1 MPMDFAQTY
10 GKMAV
15 IAGGSEG
22 VGAAYARLLASRGID
37 LALIAR
43 KPGTLEETASALR
56 QEFPAREI
64 LTLSADLTDPQ
75 SADQICA
82 LTGDREVGL
91 LIYNAGAGN
100 STADFLETPLAVA
113 QKLTALNVTAPMALI
128 HHYGKPMKS
137 RGRGGIVLLGSFA
150 GFVGNPQL
158 AVYSAAKAFS
168 ATFAEALWLELK
180 PHGVHVLGHTLGS
193 TNTPAVA
200 RDFPQMAGLGAD
212 PKDVAATGL
221 ANLANGPILRAE
233 GGNEFIKMLD
243 PVDRAAAVEAA
254 WAAGAP
260 YRA

>member
-1 MPMDFAQTY
+1 MDFAQTY

-22 VGAAYARLLASRGID
+22 VGSAYASLLASRGID

-43 KPGTLEETASALR
+43 KPGPLEETASALR
-56 QEFPAREI
+56 REFPAREI

-75 SADQICA
+75 SASRIFA
-82 LTGDREVGL
+82 LTGGREVGL

-100 STADFLETPLAVA
+100 STADFVDAPLAIA
-113 QKLTALNVTAPMALI
+113 QKLTALNVTAPTALI
-128 HHYGKPMKS
+128 HHYGAAMKS
-137 RGRGGIVLLGSFA
+137 RGKGGIVLVGSFA

-168 ATFAEALWLELK
+168 ATFAEALWHELK
-180 PHGVHVLGHTLGS
+180 PHGVHVLGHILGS

-200 RDFPQMAGLGAD
+200 RDFPQMAGMGAD
-212 PKDVAATGL
+212 PREVAATGL
-221 ANLANGPILRAE
+221 ANLSNGPILRAE

-243 PVDRAAAVEAA
+243 PVDRAAAVETAS
-254 WAAGAP
+254 AAGAP

>member
-1 MPMDFAQTY
+1 MDFAKTY
-10 GKMAV
+10 GRMAV

-22 VGAAYARLLASRGID
+22 VGSAYASLLAARGID

-43 KPGTLEETASALR
+43 KPGPLEETAGALR

-75 SADQICA
+75 TSARIFA
-82 LTGDREVGL
+82 LTGSREVGL

-100 STADFLETPLAVA
+100 STADFVDAPLAVA
-113 QKLTALNVTAPMALI
+113 EKLVALNVTAPLPLL
-128 HHYGKPMKS
+128 HHYGAAMKS
-137 RGRGGIVLLGSFA
+137 RGRGGIILLGSFA

-158 AVYSAAKAFS
+158 AAYSAAKAFS
-168 ATFAEALWLELK
+168 ATLAEALWFELK
-180 PHGVHVLGHTLGS
+180 PHGVHVLGHTLGA

-200 RDFPQMAGLGAD
+200 RDFPKMAGLGAD
-212 PKDVAATGL
+212 PRDAAAAGL
-221 ANLANGPILRAE
+221 AQLPNGPILRAE
-233 GGNEFIKMLD
+233 GGNAFIQMLD
-243 PVDRAAAVEAA
+243 PVDRAAAVETA

>member
-1 MPMDFAQTY
+1 MDFAQTY
-10 GKMAV
+10 GRMAV

-22 VGAAYARLLASRGID
+22 VGAAYARHLASRGID

-43 KPGTLEETASALR
+43 KPAPLQATASALR

-75 SADQICA
+75 TAAGIFA
-82 LTGDREVGL
+82 LTGGREVGL
-91 LIYNAGAGN
+91 LIYNAGASS
-100 STADFLETPLAVA
+100 STGDFVDAPLAFA
-113 QKLTALNVTAPMALI
+113 QKLAALNVTAPMALI
-128 HHYGKPMKS
+128 HHYGKAMKA
-137 RGRGGIVLLGSFA
+137 RGRGGIILLGSFA

-168 ATFAEALWLELK
+168 ATFAEALWFELK
-180 PHGVHVLGHTLGS
+180 PHGVHVLGHTLGA

-200 RDFPQMAGLGAD
+200 RDFPRMAGMGAD
-212 PKDVAATGL
+212 PNDVAETGL

-233 GGNEFIKMLD
+233 GGNAFIQMLD
-243 PVDRAAAVEAA
+243 QVDRAAAVETA